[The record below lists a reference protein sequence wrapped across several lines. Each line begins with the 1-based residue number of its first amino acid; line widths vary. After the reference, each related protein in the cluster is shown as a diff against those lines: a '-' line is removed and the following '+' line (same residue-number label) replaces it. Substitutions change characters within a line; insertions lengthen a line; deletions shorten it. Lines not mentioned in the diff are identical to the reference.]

1 MQIQYMQIQTY
12 ADSAIIYADPHIY
25 DGFYAYPCGFGICI
39 CLRVRCSCSLFA
51 GRSNLAA
58 DRQHETEVRPEAAQ
72 PLAGCRQ
79 CRHSIVEPNLLEPG
93 EAVVHG
99 KSVPDLPPPVQIQ
112 GVNCRQ
118 VAVVVPL
125 RGGVLGHA
133 ARALGRAESICRTA
147 RSRNSSQNNIRR
159 DCYPPITIRGIRE
172 RFSRSTLERH
182 SERSQSRPSY
192 FGPIK
197 A

>member
-1 MQIQYMQIQTY
+1 MSLRFLFGQTQTWTT
-12 ADSAIIYADPHIY
+12 SPTKKV
-25 DGFYAYPCGFGICI
+25 
-39 CLRVRCSCSLFA
+39 LRRQVCVSCSLFA
-51 GRSNLAA
+51 GRNNLAA

-72 PLAGCRQ
+72 PLAGYRQ
-79 CRHSIVEPNLLEPG
+79 CRHSIGEPNLLEPG

-182 SERSQSRPSY
+182 SERSQSRPSQ